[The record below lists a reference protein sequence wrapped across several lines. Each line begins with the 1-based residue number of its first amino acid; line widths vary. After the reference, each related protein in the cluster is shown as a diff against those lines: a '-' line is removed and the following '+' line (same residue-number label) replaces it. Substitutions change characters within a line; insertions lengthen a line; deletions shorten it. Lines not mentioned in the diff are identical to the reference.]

1 MYNLTHFSVVSYTII
16 PSFASTILATSAVL
30 VMTKPFVED
39 SNAKNPFGIAVGQFS
54 NFVDMVEIPTFVK
67 EVAVVVFGVFVQVVP
82 GVGVVLNVIVA
93 EEQIPIKLHI

>member
-1 MYNLTHFSVVSYTII
+1 
-16 PSFASTILATSAVL
+16 
-30 VMTKPFVED
+30 
-39 SNAKNPFGIAVGQFS
+39 
-54 NFVDMVEIPTFVK
+54 MVEIPTFVK